1 MGMVVLPLLI
11 SSPRPAAFT
20 GLLRLFSVF
29 GQLDTNEDDP
39 DAGITQIDYEEQTA
53 GYQASYSKLSASENP
68 RPDPASYAPDAK
80 KFVMGE
86 LAKALQSAD
95 QPTFQNL
102 LQQCDVAV
110 VQPFAA
116 EMSSVG
122 FRI

>member
-1 MGMVVLPLLI
+1 M
-11 SSPRPAAFT
+11 
-20 GLLRLFSVF
+20 F
-29 GQLDTNEDDP
+29 GQLDIGEDDP

-86 LAKALQSAD
+86 LAKALQSPN
-95 QPTFQNL
+95 QPAFQNL
-102 LQQCDVAV
+102 LQLCDAAV

-116 EMSSVG
+116 EMATAG

>member
-1 MGMVVLPLLI
+1 MGTIVLPLLI

-29 GQLDTNEDDP
+29 GQLGINEDDP

-86 LAKALQSAD
+86 LAKALQSPD
-95 QPTFQNL
+95 RPTFQNL
-102 LQQCDVAV
+102 LQQCDAAV

-116 EMSSVG
+116 EMSSAN